1 MKNTLGDLNNH
12 LFVQLEKLNDDD
24 LAGEQLEAEIKRT
37 EAMAKISEQIIRN
50 GELQFKAM
58 QHMDEYGYER
68 KKLVPEMLEVRG
80 VPVRKKEKQN
90 AAAERNY
97 QQFNEIQGILQKI
110 ENILYGRE
118 VIKSGDEKAI
128 DILERISRGWLPNY
142 NFSGEESDFEN
153 YCLHQ
158 AIYRAQDAL
167 RERTNK

>member
-12 LFVQLEKLNDDD
+12 LFEQLEKLNDDN

-80 VPVRKKEKQN
+80 GGQSK
-90 AAAERNY
+90 
-97 QQFNEIQGILQKI
+97 
-110 ENILYGRE
+110 
-118 VIKSGDEKAI
+118 
-128 DILERISRGWLPNY
+128 
-142 NFSGEESDFEN
+142 
-153 YCLHQ
+153 
-158 AIYRAQDAL
+158 
-167 RERTNK
+167 